1 MIFETL
7 TLFFSQNR
15 IFFFFNVVVKR
26 FAWGY
31 KKQNKSFLLMRLL
44 SSRPP
49 LSLCFLF
56 VFLLPRP
63 SSHMIKRENSASM
76 YRLASDSEKWACSL
90 RLLVAFLALS
100 MLLLYATEDAH
111 LVMPT
116 LPTSICAQQRELASK
131 IKTESKTC
139 YLTVTNYL

>member
-1 MIFETL
+1 MSLSKCHHFKSWFL
-7 TLFFSQNR
+7 KHWH
-15 IFFFFNVVVKR
+15 FFFFNVVVKR

-76 YRLASDSEKWACSL
+76 YRLASDSEKMSL
-90 RLLVAFLALS
+90 QLTIVGGIPSVEHVVVVCHRRRS
-100 MLLLYATEDAH
+100 PGYAYTAH
-111 LVMPT
+111 LH
-116 LPTSICAQQRELASK
+116 LCSAER
-131 IKTESKTC
+131 TC
-139 YLTVTNYL
+139 KQN